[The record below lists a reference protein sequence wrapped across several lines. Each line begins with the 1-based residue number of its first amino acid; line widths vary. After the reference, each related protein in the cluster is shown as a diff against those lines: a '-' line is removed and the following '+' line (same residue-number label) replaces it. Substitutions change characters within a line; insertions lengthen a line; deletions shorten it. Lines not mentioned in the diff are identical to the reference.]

1 MSNGMQDGVNGE
13 GGLLPSFLEDVLQ
26 QPGAP
31 TAAGGGGGVGAVPTV
46 LQRQPLQQQQQQLRV
61 VAESP
66 DPGDGGLTL
75 VEYLAAQQRK
85 LQQQGTWVDDSS
97 NGLQA
102 AAATG
107 ADLSAHVLLAPLDF
121 SESQNP
127 FG

>member
-1 MSNGMQDGVNGE
+1 
-13 GGLLPSFLEDVLQ
+13 LLPSFLGEVLE
-26 QPGAP
+26 QPGA
-31 TAAGGGGGVGAVPTV
+31 AVGAAAAAAPVV
-46 LQRQPLQQQQQQLRV
+46 LQRQPLQQQQPRV

-66 DPGDGGLTL
+66 DQGDGGLTL

-85 LQQQGTWVDDSS
+85 LQQQGIWGEDSS

-107 ADLSAHVLLAPLDF
+107 ADLSAHVLLPPLDCA
-121 SESQNP
+121 ESQNP